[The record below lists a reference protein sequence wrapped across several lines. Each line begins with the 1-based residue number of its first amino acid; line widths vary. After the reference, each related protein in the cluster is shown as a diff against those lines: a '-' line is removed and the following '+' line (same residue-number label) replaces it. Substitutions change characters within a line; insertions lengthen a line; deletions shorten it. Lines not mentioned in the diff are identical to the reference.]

1 MEAIRLFK
9 LLNRDQRNTF
19 VACFLGWALDALDF
33 FLVTFVLVPI
43 GHDFGRSIPK
53 VAFAITLTL
62 MMRPVGALIFGW
74 LGDKFGR
81 RIPLMA
87 DIIFYSVMELLTAF
101 APNFTVFLILRALFG
116 IGMGGEWGLGASLA
130 MESLPTQARGLFS
143 GILQQGYA
151 VGYLLA
157 ALVYWIVFPHF
168 GWRGLF
174 IAGAVPAFLVI
185 YIRARV
191 PESPVWQRQRAQQK
205 PRVKMSIFIR
215 QHGALFIYAALLMT
229 AFNYM
234 SHGTQDL
241 YPTYLEKQRGFGVS
255 AKSMIS
261 IVYATGAIC
270 GGAVMG
276 FLSQQWGR
284 RRVII
289 ISAAFGMLLIPLWIF
304 APSTALLI
312 MGGFLIQFMV
322 QGAWGVVPVH
332 LNELSPPEF
341 RGTFPGLA
349 YQLGNFA
356 AAYAAQQQAW
366 LAEHFRSANGEPNYA
381 LTMAVVEAVVFL
393 VIIFLAAIG
402 REERLACMTPII
414 SQPRRLPP
422 QKNFNRVS
430 ATKARGPDLRLAV
443 ARLPFSKCDKR
454 RRRNAVRRLLP
465 RSGRPALRDSQS
477 LALRRPRIDCSEN
490 HTRPAP
496 PDISPA
502 ARRESWL
509 CELRGWPNEEWSSAL
524 IGSDAPGRMN
534 SRNDNTFRNRECR
547 AAVNR

>member
-1 MEAIRLFK
+1 MQLLRLFK
-9 LLNRDQRNTF
+9 TLNREQRNTF

-62 MMRPVGALIFGW
+62 MMRPVGAFIFGL

-87 DIIFYSVMELLTAF
+87 DIIFYSVMELCTAF
-101 APNFTVFLILRALFG
+101 APNFTIFLILRALFG

-174 IAGAVPAFLVI
+174 VAGALPAFLVI

-191 PESPVWQRQRAQQK
+191 PESPVWQREHTDKK
-205 PRVKMSIFIR
+205 PKLKMSIFVR
-215 QHGALFIYAALLMT
+215 QHGALFVYAALLMT

-241 YPTYLEKQRGFGVS
+241 YATFLEKQRGFGVN
-255 AKSMIS
+255 AKSMIA
-261 IVYATGAIC
+261 IVYAIGAIC
-270 GGAVMG
+270 GGTAVG
-276 FLSQQWGR
+276 FFSQYWGR
-284 RRVII
+284 RRLII
-289 ISAAFGMLLIPLWIF
+289 WSAICGMFLIPLWIF
-304 APSTALLI
+304 APGTALLVA
-312 MGGFLIQFMV
+312 GGFLMQFMV

-332 LNELSPPEF
+332 LNELSPPAF

-366 LAEHFRSANGEPNYA
+366 LAEHFRSANGQPNYA
-381 LTMAVVEAVVFL
+381 LTMALVEVIVFL

-402 REERLACMTPII
+402 REERG
-414 SQPRRLPP
+414 
-422 QKNFNRVS
+422 KEF
-430 ATKARGPDLRLAV
+430 
-443 ARLPFSKCDKR
+443 
-454 RRRNAVRRLLP
+454 
-465 RSGRPALRDSQS
+465 
-477 LALRRPRIDCSEN
+477 
-490 HTRPAP
+490 
-496 PDISPA
+496 
-502 ARRESWL
+502 
-509 CELRGWPNEEWSSAL
+509 
-524 IGSDAPGRMN
+524 
-534 SRNDNTFRNRECR
+534 
-547 AAVNR
+547 

>member
-1 MEAIRLFK
+1 MPLRKTAATTDGVEAVRLFK
-9 LLNRDQRNTF
+9 ILNREQRNTF

-33 FLVTFVLVPI
+33 FLVTFVLVPL
-43 GHDFGRSIPK
+43 GHDFGRTIPK

-62 MMRPVGALIFGW
+62 MMRPVGAFIFGL

-101 APNFTVFLILRALFG
+101 APNFTIFLILRALFG

-174 IAGAVPAFLVI
+174 IAGALPAFLVI

-191 PESPVWQRQRAQQK
+191 PESPVWQRARAQRK
-205 PRVKMSIFIR
+205 PRLKMSIFVR

-241 YPTYLEKQRGFGVS
+241 YATFLEKQRGFGVS

-289 ISAAFGMLLIPLWIF
+289 LSAICGMLLIPLWIF
-304 APSTALLI
+304 APTTALLI

-366 LAEHFRSANGEPNYA
+366 LAEHFRLANGEPNYA
-381 LTMAVVEAVVFL
+381 LTMALVEAVVFL

-402 REERLACMTPII
+402 REERG
-414 SQPRRLPP
+414 
-422 QKNFNRVS
+422 KEF
-430 ATKARGPDLRLAV
+430 
-443 ARLPFSKCDKR
+443 
-454 RRRNAVRRLLP
+454 
-465 RSGRPALRDSQS
+465 
-477 LALRRPRIDCSEN
+477 
-490 HTRPAP
+490 
-496 PDISPA
+496 
-502 ARRESWL
+502 
-509 CELRGWPNEEWSSAL
+509 
-524 IGSDAPGRMN
+524 
-534 SRNDNTFRNRECR
+534 
-547 AAVNR
+547 

>member
-1 MEAIRLFK
+1 MIQVFK
-9 LLNRDQRNTF
+9 ILNREQRNTF

-33 FLVTFVLVPI
+33 FLVTFVLGPL
-43 GHDFGRSIPK
+43 GHDFGQTIPK
-53 VAFAITLTL
+53 VTFAITVTL

-74 LGDKFGR
+74 LGDRFGR

-191 PESPVWQRQRAQQK
+191 PESPVWLRERTRQRSK
-205 PRVKMSIFIR
+205 FRLSILFKR
-215 QHGALFIYAALLMT
+215 HAGLFIYAALLMT

-241 YPTYLEKQRGFGVS
+241 YATYLQKQRGFNPDETS
-255 AKSMIS
+255 QIAI
-261 IVYATGAIC
+261 IYAFGMIC
-270 GGAVMG
+270 GGSVVG
-276 FLSQQWGR
+276 HLSQSWGR

-289 ISAAFGMLLIPLWIF
+289 LAAICGMLLIPLWIF
-304 APSTALLI
+304 APNTALLI

-332 LNELSPPEF
+332 LNELSPAAF

-349 YQLGNFA
+349 YQLGNLA

-366 LAEHFRSANGEPNYA
+366 LAEHFRLPNGEPNYA
-381 LTMAVVEAVVFL
+381 LTMALVTAAVFVA
-393 VIIFLAAIG
+393 IIFLAAIG
-402 REERLACMTPII
+402 REEHG
-414 SQPRRLPP
+414 
-422 QKNFNRVS
+422 KEF
-430 ATKARGPDLRLAV
+430 
-443 ARLPFSKCDKR
+443 
-454 RRRNAVRRLLP
+454 
-465 RSGRPALRDSQS
+465 
-477 LALRRPRIDCSEN
+477 
-490 HTRPAP
+490 
-496 PDISPA
+496 
-502 ARRESWL
+502 
-509 CELRGWPNEEWSSAL
+509 
-524 IGSDAPGRMN
+524 
-534 SRNDNTFRNRECR
+534 
-547 AAVNR
+547 

>member
-9 LLNRDQRNTF
+9 SLNREQRNTF

-33 FLVTFVLVPI
+33 FLVTFVLVPL
-43 GHDFGRSIPK
+43 GHDFGQTIPK

-62 MMRPVGALIFGW
+62 MMRPLGAFIFGI

-130 MESLPTQARGLFS
+130 MESLPTKARGLFS

-151 VGYLLA
+151 TGYLLA

-174 IAGAVPAFLVI
+174 VAGALPGLLVV

-191 PESPVWQRQRAQQK
+191 PESPVWQRDRGHGRH
-205 PRVKMSIFIR
+205 PRLRLSILLR
-215 QHGALFIYAALLMT
+215 QHGVLFIYAALLMT

-241 YPTYLEKQRGFGVS
+241 YPTYLEEQRGFGVN
-255 AKSMIS
+255 AKSIIS
-261 IVYATGAIC
+261 MVYATGAIC
-270 GGAVMG
+270 GGTVLG

-289 ISAAFGMLLIPLWIF
+289 LSALCGMLLIPLWIF

-312 MGGFLIQFMV
+312 LGGFLIQFMV

-332 LNELSPPEF
+332 LNELSPPQF

-366 LAEHFRSANGEPNYA
+366 LAEHFRLANGEPNYA
-381 LTMAVVEAVVFL
+381 LTMALVEAVVFL

-402 REERLACMTPII
+402 REERG
-414 SQPRRLPP
+414 
-422 QKNFNRVS
+422 KEF
-430 ATKARGPDLRLAV
+430 
-443 ARLPFSKCDKR
+443 
-454 RRRNAVRRLLP
+454 
-465 RSGRPALRDSQS
+465 
-477 LALRRPRIDCSEN
+477 
-490 HTRPAP
+490 
-496 PDISPA
+496 
-502 ARRESWL
+502 
-509 CELRGWPNEEWSSAL
+509 
-524 IGSDAPGRMN
+524 
-534 SRNDNTFRNRECR
+534 
-547 AAVNR
+547 

>member
-1 MEAIRLFK
+1 MNSLRIYRICHAVFDWIAGLEAIRLFK
-9 LLNRDQRNTF
+9 ILNRDQRNTF
-19 VACFLGWALDALDF
+19 IACFLGWALDALDF
-33 FLVTFVLVPI
+33 FLVTFVLIPI
-43 GHDFGRSIPK
+43 GHDFGQTVPK

-62 MMRPVGALIFGW
+62 MMRPVGAFIFGL

-101 APNFTVFLILRALFG
+101 APNFTIFLILRALFG

-130 MESLPTQARGLFS
+130 MESLPTQTRGLFS

-174 IAGAVPAFLVI
+174 IAGALPAFLVI
-185 YIRARV
+185 YIRAHV
-191 PESPVWQRQRAQQK
+191 PESPVWQRQRSQQK
-205 PRVKMSIFIR
+205 PKLRMSIFLK
-215 QHGALFIYAALLMT
+215 QHGVLFIYAALLMT

-289 ISAAFGMLLIPLWIF
+289 LSAICGMLLIPLWIF
-304 APSTALLI
+304 APSTTLLI

-366 LAEHFRSANGEPNYA
+366 LAERFRSSNGQPNYA
-381 LTMAVVEAVVFL
+381 ITMALVEAVVFL

-402 REERLACMTPII
+402 REERG
-414 SQPRRLPP
+414 
-422 QKNFNRVS
+422 KEF
-430 ATKARGPDLRLAV
+430 
-443 ARLPFSKCDKR
+443 
-454 RRRNAVRRLLP
+454 
-465 RSGRPALRDSQS
+465 
-477 LALRRPRIDCSEN
+477 
-490 HTRPAP
+490 
-496 PDISPA
+496 
-502 ARRESWL
+502 
-509 CELRGWPNEEWSSAL
+509 
-524 IGSDAPGRMN
+524 
-534 SRNDNTFRNRECR
+534 
-547 AAVNR
+547 

>member
-1 MEAIRLFK
+1 MNSLRIYRIYHAVFDWIAGLEAIRLFK
-9 LLNRDQRNTF
+9 ILNRDQRNTF
-19 VACFLGWALDALDF
+19 IACFLGWALDALDF
-33 FLVTFVLVPI
+33 FLVTFVLIPI
-43 GHDFGRSIPK
+43 GHDFGQTIPK

-62 MMRPVGALIFGW
+62 MMRPVGAFIFGL

-101 APNFTVFLILRALFG
+101 APNFTIFLILRALFG

-130 MESLPTQARGLFS
+130 MESLPTQTRGLFS

-174 IAGAVPAFLVI
+174 IAGALPAFLVI
-185 YIRARV
+185 YIRAHV
-191 PESPVWQRQRAQQK
+191 PESPVWQRQRSQQK
-205 PRVKMSIFIR
+205 PKLRMSIFLK
-215 QHGALFIYAALLMT
+215 QHGVLFIYAALLMT

-284 RRVII
+284 RRII
-289 ISAAFGMLLIPLWIF
+289 ILSATCGMLLIPLWIF
-304 APSTALLI
+304 APSTTLLI

-366 LAEHFRSANGEPNYA
+366 LAERFRSSNGQPNYA
-381 LTMAVVEAVVFL
+381 ITMALVEAVVFL

-402 REERLACMTPII
+402 REERG
-414 SQPRRLPP
+414 
-422 QKNFNRVS
+422 KEF
-430 ATKARGPDLRLAV
+430 
-443 ARLPFSKCDKR
+443 
-454 RRRNAVRRLLP
+454 
-465 RSGRPALRDSQS
+465 
-477 LALRRPRIDCSEN
+477 
-490 HTRPAP
+490 
-496 PDISPA
+496 
-502 ARRESWL
+502 
-509 CELRGWPNEEWSSAL
+509 
-524 IGSDAPGRMN
+524 
-534 SRNDNTFRNRECR
+534 
-547 AAVNR
+547 